1 MLIPRLKS
9 CLTLLCFL
17 GAALMAS
24 SEAVYLK
31 DFLQGVKPGQDAGYA
46 LTRALKHCRSTGAD
60 KLVLPGGTLFITPAY
75 LPEQYAFVSN
85 NDESLKRIAFNLTGM
100 QGFTIEGNGTSLLF
114 SGFVT
119 PFLMQG
125 ASDITVKEVNVD
137 YVRTFHSEGVI
148 EGSGKDYLDI
158 RFTEEYPW
166 TISEG
171 RLKFRDKENND
182 YPYTNLLEFDPVKRE
197 TAFMAKDYWIFSN
210 GSMPAEKL
218 ENGNVRIFKENLTG
232 KTGNILV
239 FGAGD
244 RLIPCFIVS
253 DSRKIYIQN
262 VNIYHCGGMG
272 VIAQRSGDI
281 TLDHV
286 KVTPSPG
293 KNRIISITAD
303 ATHFSNC
310 TGTIHMLDCTFE
322 NQKDD
327 ATNIHGIYAVIDT
340 ILSSHEMIL
349 QLKHSQQHGFDFLKP
364 GVSLEL
370 ADAKSLITYG
380 QLKVREAER
389 LNKEYTRIVLEA
401 PLPGTVKVKDVVA
414 STEANPDVVIRNC
427 IMRGNR
433 ARGLLIG
440 SRGKVLIENNHFHI
454 AGASILFEGDGTY
467 WYEQSGVRDVIIRN
481 NLFEN
486 CNYGVWGKSCIEVG
500 SGIRA
505 DREKSRY
512 HQNILVEKNTFRGF
526 DPRLV
531 NIYCVDGFTF
541 RNNLVEKTTDYP
553 YIHEENR
560 PIVTENCDR
569 VVTDVKSGK

>member
-1 MLIPRLKS
+1 MLVSRYKRFF
-9 CLTLLCFL
+9 TLLL
-17 GAALMAS
+17 LLVTSLMAR

-31 DFLQGVKPGQDAGYA
+31 DFLQGTKPGEDAGYA
-46 LTRALKHCRSTGAD
+46 LTRALNHCRATGAD
-60 KLVLPGGTLFITPAY
+60 KIVLPGGTLFITPAY

-100 QGFTIEGNGTSLLF
+100 HGFTIEGNGTTLLF

-119 PFLMQG
+119 PFLMQD
-125 ASDITVKEVNVD
+125 ASDITVKDVSVD

-166 TISEG
+166 TVTEG

-182 YPYTNLLEFDPVKRE
+182 YPYTNLLEFDPAKRE

-232 KTGNILV
+232 KNGNILV

-253 DSRKIYIQN
+253 DSRKIDLRH

-286 KVTPSPG
+286 HVTPAPG

-310 TGTIHMLDCTFE
+310 SGTIQMLDCIFE

-340 ILSSHEMIL
+340 ILSPHEMIM

-370 ADAKSLITYG
+370 TDARSLITYG
-380 QLKVREAER
+380 HLKVTEAER
-389 LNKEYTRIVLEA
+389 LNKEFTRIVLEA
-401 PLPGTVKVKDVVA
+401 PLPTQVKVKDVVA
-414 STEANPDVVIRNC
+414 STDTHPDVIIRNC
-427 IMRGNR
+427 KMRGNR

-440 SRGKVLIENNHFHI
+440 SRGKVLIENNYFHI

-467 WYEQSGVRDVIIRN
+467 WYEQSGVRDVTIRN
-481 NLFEN
+481 NVFEN

-512 HQNILVEKNTFRGF
+512 HQNILVEENTFRGF
-526 DPRLV
+526 DTRLV
-531 NIYCVDGFTF
+531 NIYGVDGFTF
-541 RNNLVEKTTDYP
+541 RNNSVVKTNDYP
-553 YIHEENR
+553 YIHEEKR
-560 PIVTENCDR
+560 PFVTENCDR
-569 VVTDVKSGK
+569 VVIGMKSTE